1 MAAGDPVAGAKGARM
16 RVALV
21 SVVGVSG
28 ALVAAQPASAATIVV
43 FTSPETLERKMIVVD
58 QDGPDRLY
66 LCMLPPGEAGCHQVP
81 VKRRS

>member
-1 MAAGDPVAGAKGARM
+1 M

-21 SVVGVSG
+21 SITGFAG
-28 ALVAAQPASAATIVV
+28 ALFAAQPAGAATIVV
-43 FTSPETLERKMIVVD
+43 FTSPETLERRMVVVD